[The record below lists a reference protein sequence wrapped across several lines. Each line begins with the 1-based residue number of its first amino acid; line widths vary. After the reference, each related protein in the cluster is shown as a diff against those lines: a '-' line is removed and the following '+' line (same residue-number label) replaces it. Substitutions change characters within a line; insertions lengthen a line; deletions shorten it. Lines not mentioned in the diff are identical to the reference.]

1 MNLADLGR
9 CVKAVRLANRM
20 TLDEVVAQTGFTVSW
35 LSKLENGQLSPSL
48 EGLVRLADAL
58 QCGVD
63 SLVEGLSVPPR
74 FVTVKK
80 GSGRLDGGRNGKPGP
95 VSEQLADG
103 WHARAMDPEILHL
116 PRSVTRLRPENH
128 RGERFLMVLEGD
140 VKITYGDD
148 LIHLA
153 PGDSLYLCATVP
165 HAITAAGRGPA
176 KVLSVS
182 CETSPNGHAQN
193 GHAQNGRAAKASR
206 SAAR

>member
-1 MNLADLGR
+1 MASTVNLADLGR
-9 CVKAVRLANRM
+9 RVKAVRIAHRM
-20 TLDEVVAQTGFTVSW
+20 TLDEVVTRTGFTVSW

-74 FVTVKK
+74 FVRVKK
-80 GSGRLDGGRNGKPGP
+80 GAGRLDGSRSKWGP
-95 VSEQLADG
+95 VAEQLADG

-128 RGERFLMVLEGD
+128 QGERFLMVLEGD

-165 HAITAAGRGPA
+165 HAIAAAGRGTA

-182 CETSPNGHAQN
+182 CDTPNGHA
-193 GHAQNGRAAKASR
+193 GNGRAAKR